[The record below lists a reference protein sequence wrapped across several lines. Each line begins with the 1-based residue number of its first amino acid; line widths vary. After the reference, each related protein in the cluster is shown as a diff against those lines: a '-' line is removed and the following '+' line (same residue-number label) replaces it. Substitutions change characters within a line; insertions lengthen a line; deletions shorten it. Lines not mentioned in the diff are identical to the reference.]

1 MLRSLARFSG
11 PESLV
16 HTRSLADFITTT
28 SGCTF
33 SVHTSR
39 AISTPTGLT
48 HERGAGDRRPYHA
61 EQRDPGA
68 WANPERR
75 HLRRP
80 SPTRFS
86 PLPACACASCRS
98 TRASS
103 GPERH
108 LEVAEP
114 VMNLIARLRKR
125 NRQHDP
131 VEVARGWL
139 DDFGGV
145 ALATVVST
153 WGSAPVPVSGQLV
166 VAPGERFEGSVS
178 GGASRST

>member
-1 MLRSLARFSG
+1 M
-11 PESLV
+11 
-16 HTRSLADFITTT
+16 
-28 SGCTF
+28 
-33 SVHTSR
+33 
-39 AISTPTGLT
+39 
-48 HERGAGDRRPYHA
+48 
-61 EQRDPGA
+61 
-68 WANPERR
+68 
-75 HLRRP
+75 
-80 SPTRFS
+80 
-86 PLPACACASCRS
+86 
-98 TRASS
+98 
-103 GPERH
+103 
-108 LEVAEP
+108 EVAEP